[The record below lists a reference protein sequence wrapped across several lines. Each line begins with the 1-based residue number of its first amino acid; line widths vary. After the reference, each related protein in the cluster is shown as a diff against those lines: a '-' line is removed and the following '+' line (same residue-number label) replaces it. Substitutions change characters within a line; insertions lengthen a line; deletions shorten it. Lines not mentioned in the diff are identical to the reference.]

1 MKRFITILIF
11 ASLAFLANAQHRIQP
26 VIEVTEKTY
35 EEVLNLMNM
44 MERVVQIERIE
55 KIKLDANHTTTY
67 GGEFLLIRDVHSIN
81 IFHSEFSNM
90 LNKHLADPNR
100 SWYDPN
106 AIRTELHLQHAKLFE
121 YLSRELQGN
130 HRIKSMYI
138 IVEPKSGASYIRV
151 NYHRL

>member
-1 MKRFITILIF
+1 MKRFILILVLTLTASTIF
-11 ASLAFLANAQHRIQP
+11 AHHRIEP

-44 MERVVQIERIE
+44 MERAVQIERIE
-55 KIKLDANHTTTY
+55 KIKLDANHMTTY

-81 IFHSEFSNM
+81 IFHTEFSNM

-106 AIRTELHLQHAKLFE
+106 VIRTELHLQHAKLFE

-138 IVEPKSGASYIRV
+138 IVDPKSGASYIRV

>member
-1 MKRFITILIF
+1 MKRYILILT
-11 ASLAFLANAQHRIQP
+11 LALTAFVSSAQHRIVP
-26 VIEVTEKTY
+26 VMEVNNRTY
-35 EEVLNLMNM
+35 EEVLNLMNI
-44 MERVVQIERIE
+44 MERAVQIERIE
-55 KIKLDANHTTTY
+55 KIKLDANHTTTCR
-67 GGEFLLIRDVHSIN
+67 GEFLLIRDVHSIN
-81 IFHSEFSNM
+81 IFHTEFSNM

-121 YLSRELQGN
+121 YLSRRLQGN

>member
-1 MKRFITILIF
+1 MKRFITILVF

-26 VIEVTEKTY
+26 VLEVTEKTY

-44 MERVVQIERIE
+44 MEKVTAIERFE
-55 KIKLDANHTTTY
+55 GIKLDANHTTTCR
-67 GGEFLLIRDVHSIN
+67 GEFLLIRDVHSIN

>member
-1 MKRFITILIF
+1 MKRFITILVF
-11 ASLAFLANAQHRIQP
+11 ASLTFLANAQHRIQP

-44 MERVVQIERIE
+44 MEKVSAIERFE
-55 KIKLDANHTTTY
+55 GIKLDANHTTTCR
-67 GGEFLLIRDVHSIN
+67 GEFFLIRDVHSIN
-81 IFHSEFSNM
+81 IFHTEFSNM
-90 LNKHLADPNR
+90 LNKHLAEPNR

-121 YLSRELQGN
+121 YLLRELQGN

-138 IVEPKSGASYIRV
+138 IMEPKSGASYIRV

>member
-1 MKRFITILIF
+1 MKRFITILVL

-26 VIEVTEKTY
+26 VLEVTEKTY

-44 MERVVQIERIE
+44 MEKVTAIERFE
-55 KIKLDANHTTTY
+55 GIKLDANHTTTCR
-67 GGEFLLIRDVHSIN
+67 GEFLLIRDVHSIN
-81 IFHSEFSNM
+81 IYHSEFSNM

>member
-1 MKRFITILIF
+1 MKRFITILVF
-11 ASLAFLANAQHRIQP
+11 VSLVFLANAQHRIQP

-44 MERVVQIERIE
+44 MEKVTAIERFE
-55 KIKLDANHTTTY
+55 GIKLDANHTTTCR
-67 GGEFLLIRDVHSIN
+67 GEFLLIRDVHSIN
-81 IFHSEFSNM
+81 IFHTEFSNM

>member
-1 MKRFITILIF
+1 MKRYILILT
-11 ASLAFLANAQHRIQP
+11 LALTAFVSSAQHRIVP
-26 VIEVTEKTY
+26 VMEVNNRTY
-35 EEVLNLMNM
+35 EEVLNLMNI
-44 MERVVQIERIE
+44 MERAVQIERIE
-55 KIKLDANHTTTY
+55 KIKLDANHTTTCR
-67 GGEFLLIRDVHSIN
+67 GEFLLIRDVHSIN
-81 IFHSEFSNM
+81 IFHTEFSNM

>member
-1 MKRFITILIF
+1 MKRFITILVF
-11 ASLAFLANAQHRIQP
+11 VSLAFLANAQHRIQP

-44 MERVVQIERIE
+44 MEKVTAIERFE
-55 KIKLDANHTTTY
+55 GIKLDANHTTTCR
-67 GGEFLLIRDVHSIN
+67 GEFLLIRDVHSIN
-81 IFHSEFSNM
+81 IFHTEFSNM

-121 YLSRELQGN
+121 YLLRELRGN
-130 HRIKSMYI
+130 RHIKSMYI
-138 IVEPKSGASYIRV
+138 IVEPKSGTSYIRV